1 MKPQENSNFLKK
13 GKIVISVKIQNFYRS
28 RMKKWTS
35 PLKSSRE
42 I

>member
-1 MKPQENSNFLKK
+1 MKPRENQIFLKK
-13 GKIVISVKIQNFYRS
+13 GKIVISVKIRNFYRS

-35 PLKSSRE
+35 PLELSHE